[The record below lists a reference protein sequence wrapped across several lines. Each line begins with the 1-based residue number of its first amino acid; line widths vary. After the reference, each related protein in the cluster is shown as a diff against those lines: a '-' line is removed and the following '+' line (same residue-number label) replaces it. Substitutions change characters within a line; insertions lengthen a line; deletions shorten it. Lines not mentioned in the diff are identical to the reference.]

1 MGQRGLDTL
10 INGGLMGSPKRVPW
24 AWVTDELM
32 PTWSAME
39 LILSAEHELVQKATQ
54 AFCYA
59 HALGDQGGYD
69 FSSEGQQ
76 QLIMRLYPLTEH
88 FLGVSYWMT
97 IWLLAQEGK
106 KPRLIPMVERHV
118 RQQELVPQWTAE
130 ELIANV
136 YAELAQ
142 ESLSA

>member
-1 MGQRGLDTL
+1 
-10 INGGLMGSPKRVPW
+10 
-24 AWVTDELM
+24 
-32 PTWSAME
+32 
-39 LILSAEHELVQKATQ
+39 
-54 AFCYA
+54 
-59 HALGDQGGYD
+59 
-69 FSSEGQQ
+69 
-76 QLIMRLYPLTEH
+76 
-88 FLGVSYWMT
+88 MT

-142 ESLSA
+142 ESLSAREMSARLSHGELAFTGSEQSEVITDLNRAVEALHGIIRRIGLWLSTHGNLAHAQ